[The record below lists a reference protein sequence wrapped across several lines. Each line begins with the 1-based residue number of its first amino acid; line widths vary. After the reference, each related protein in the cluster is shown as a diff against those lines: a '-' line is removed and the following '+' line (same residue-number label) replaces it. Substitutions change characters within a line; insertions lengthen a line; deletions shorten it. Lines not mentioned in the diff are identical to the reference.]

1 VRFVGVDL
9 AWGGR
14 NPSGL
19 AALDPAGRVVG
30 EGWATAD
37 GEIAAFVAAHDRD
50 GAVVALDAPLVV
62 TNPSGTRRACEA
74 ELQRRYG
81 RVGAGPYPSNLGVL
95 GGRVR
100 AMELVRRSPRP
111 YLTVPRDP
119 GRATGWWAIE
129 VFPHPAIVEL
139 KRLARYQDH
148 GIPEGDQ
155 GGPCG
160 NARASL
166 GGLGRALRYKKGPP
180 EARRAGLRAL
190 ALVLAGLAAAD
201 PPLRLDA
208 DRQLARE
215 LLVLDDRRGQALKA
229 VEDLADAHVCA
240 YVALWWWWHGRAA
253 SLVAGDDATGAI
265 VVPLPARR

>member
-19 AALDPAGRVVG
+19 AALDPAGRVVA
-30 EGWATAD
+30 EGSATARP
-37 GEIAAFVAAHDRD
+37 GPGHR
-50 GAVVALDAPLVV
+50 LV
-62 TNPSGTRRACEA
+62 
-74 ELQRRYG
+74 
-81 RVGAGPYPSNLGVL
+81 
-95 GGRVR
+95 
-100 AMELVRRSPRP
+100 
-111 YLTVPRDP
+111 
-119 GRATGWWAIE
+119 AIE

-139 KRLARYQDH
+139 
-148 GIPEGDQ
+148 
-155 GGPCG
+155 
-160 NARASL
+160 
-166 GGLGRALRYKKGPP
+166 GGLSRALRYKKGPP

-208 DRQLARE
+208 DRLLARE
-215 LLVLDDRRGQALKA
+215 LLVLSDRRGQALKA

-240 YVALWWWWHGRAA
+240 YVALWWWWHGPAA
-253 SLVAGDDATGAI
+253 SLVAGNDATGAI

>member
-19 AALDPAGRVVG
+19 AALDQAGRVVA
-30 EGWATAD
+30 EGWATGD

-50 GAVVALDAPLVV
+50 GAVLALDAPLVV
-62 TNPSGTRRACEA
+62 TNPAGTRRACEA

-81 RVGAGPYPSNLGVL
+81 RMGAGPYPSNLGIL

-100 AMELVRRSPRP
+100 AMDIVRRSPRP

-139 KRLARYQDH
+139 
-148 GIPEGDQ
+148 
-155 GGPCG
+155 
-160 NARASL
+160 
-166 GGLGRALRYKKGPP
+166 GGLARALRYKKGPP

-201 PPLRLDA
+201 PPLRLETE
-208 DRQLARE
+208 RPLAHE
-215 LLVLDDRRGQALKA
+215 LAALDHRRGRALKA

-240 YVALWWWWHGRAA
+240 YVALWWWWHGPAA
-253 SLVAGDDATGAI
+253 TLVAGDDATGAI
-265 VVPLPARR
+265 VVPRPGRR